1 MFRAF
6 SNLPLESLLNQS
18 SALVALFD
26 ETDTL
31 RFANPEFCQTY
42 HVSADAAISW
52 RELMRRNFSERRGAA
67 IITDDFDAWLA
78 SAASRRGKLPYR
90 AFEADLM
97 DGRWIWMSET
107 LRSDGWMLCMALDIT
122 DLKKDSRELRI
133 SRDEALR
140 AAHTDYLT
148 GISNRAHIMHL
159 LGQAISSQHGG
170 PAEEIYLALFDLD
183 HFKQINDQYGHL
195 TGDRILIHFA
205 HSLQASI
212 RREDAC
218 GRYGG
223 EEFLL
228 LLRGISAEQ
237 SAQII
242 ERLLARIRSAVPVSG
257 LPQLR
262 YSASVAL
269 VKLQASESLSQL
281 LNRVDIGLY
290 EAKRG
295 GRDRLV
301 DLSRHS

>member
-1 MFRAF
+1 MFRAL
-6 SNLPLESLLNQS
+6 SDLPLESLLNQS
-18 SALVALFD
+18 GALVALFD
-26 ETDTL
+26 DTDTL
-31 RFANPEFCQTY
+31 RFANPEFCRTY

-67 IITDDFDAWLA
+67 IMTDDFDAWLA

-107 LRSDGWMLCMALDIT
+107 LRADGWMLCLALDIT

-140 AAHTDYLT
+140 AANTDYLT

-159 LGQAISSQHGG
+159 LGQALSSQRSGQQ
-170 PAEEIYLALFDLD
+170 EEIHLALFDLD
-183 HFKQINDQYGHL
+183 YFKQINDHYGHL
-195 TGDRILIHFA
+195 TGDRILVHFA
-205 HSLQASI
+205 HSLQTSI
-212 RREDAC
+212 RREDSC

-228 LLRGISAEQ
+228 LLRGINAAQ
-237 SAQII
+237 SVQII
-242 ERLLARIRSAVPVSG
+242 ERLLARIRSAVPISD
-257 LPQLR
+257 LPQLH
-262 YSASVAL
+262 YSASAAL
-269 VKLQASESLSQL
+269 VKLQASESLTQV

-290 EAKRG
+290 EAKRS
-295 GRDRLV
+295 GRDRLI
-301 DLSRHS
+301 DLSRN